1 MSRRQF
7 VFLVAMAL
15 VASSLL
21 FICPVAAEQPMPFQY
36 AVKILCGPSDGK
48 ILAPGQYLTA
58 INIHNPGDDMGF
70 QTKYAIALPE
80 KGAPNPSKFTQ
91 LKIGYDQALE
101 IFTCPRD
108 PIIVELMKGSGLV
121 SGFFVIESPKELDV
135 VAVYTVF
142 NEKSSVSSLE
152 MERVPARKR

>member
-1 MSRRQF
+1 MSRRQL
-7 VFLVAMAL
+7 VFLVVL
-15 VASSLL
+15 VLVTSSLL
-21 FICPVAAEQPMPFQY
+21 LIHPVAAEQPMPFQY

-48 ILAPGQYLTA
+48 ILAPGQYFTA
-58 INIHNPGDDMGF
+58 INIHNPGDNIEF
-70 QTKYAIALPE
+70 QTKYAIAFPE
-80 KGAPNPSKFTQ
+80 RGAPNPSKFTP

-101 IFTCPRD
+101 IFTCPKD
-108 PIIVELMKGSGLV
+108 PLIVELMRGSGLV

-142 NEKSSVSSLE
+142 NEKSPAPSLE